1 MKCLDCGRKGNA
13 TEAIGICHHC
23 SAGVCDIHGTLV
35 SDPVTVP
42 AVVMGRRVL
51 PQRARLLFCNHCLAA
66 LRATRRSRSQRRLE
80 GRRTGMVQPWL
91 RGRNSF
97 EFAFRPPESTA
108 NRAVPHA
115 STYAQSKVSLG
126 DSTARRTAMVIS
138 VWDSAEDI
146 KNSDNDR
153 FYYPDVIARLV
164 SCCEG
169 FSSMSHQQEVLVSK
183 FANPYELVR
192 TIEVR
197 AVLVIVLKN
206 HRTGPRSV
214 WSLQFPILQ
223 RSIWGQAKRVAYD
236 EL

>member
-1 MKCLDCGRKGNA
+1 
-13 TEAIGICHHC
+13 
-23 SAGVCDIHGTLV
+23 
-35 SDPVTVP
+35 
-42 AVVMGRRVL
+42 
-51 PQRARLLFCNHCLAA
+51 
-66 LRATRRSRSQRRLE
+66 
-80 GRRTGMVQPWL
+80 
-91 RGRNSF
+91 
-97 EFAFRPPESTA
+97 
-108 NRAVPHA
+108 
-115 STYAQSKVSLG
+115 
-126 DSTARRTAMVIS
+126 MVIS

-153 FYYPDVIARLV
+153 FYYDVIARLV

-169 FSSMSHQQEVLVSK
+169 FSSMHQQEVLVSK